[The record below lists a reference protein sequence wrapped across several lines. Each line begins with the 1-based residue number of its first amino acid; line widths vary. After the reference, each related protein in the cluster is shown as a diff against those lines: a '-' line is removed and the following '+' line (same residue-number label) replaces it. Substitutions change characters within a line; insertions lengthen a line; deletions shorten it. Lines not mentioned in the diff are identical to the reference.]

1 MTHDCMIKSVFAREV
16 LDSRG
21 NPTVEVDVKAGN
33 FTAREM
39 VPSGASTGKHEALEL
54 RDGGK
59 RYHGRGVL
67 KAVNNVNK
75 TIAKKIVGMSC
86 EDQEAIDEAM
96 LKLDGTKNKSK
107 LGANAILGVSLAV
120 ARAGA
125 LTSGKKF
132 HEHLAKLS
140 GNKNYVVPVPFM
152 NIVNGGKHADNK
164 LHIQEFMVVP
174 HADCYKDSLR
184 MGSEVYHELKN
195 VIKKKFGG
203 FSTNIGDEGG
213 FTPPVGKVKEA
224 LDLIMNAIE
233 RLGYEKD
240 IKLAIDAAATSFYDK
255 KKGYCIEE
263 ACYFDAPALAGFYE
277 KLAKD
282 YPIVSIEDPFHEE
295 AFRDFAFL
303 TKKLGNK
310 MKIVGDDLTV
320 TNVERIKMAIKEKSC
335 NCLLLKVNQIGTLS
349 EAINAANMV
358 QKAGWKVM
366 VSHRSGE
373 TEDHFIADFAVGLG
387 CGAMKS
393 GAPCRGERTSK
404 YNQLLRIEEKLGRC
418 FPINI
423 FQ

>member
-1 MTHDCMIKSVFAREV
+1 MAHDCTIKKIFAREV

-21 NPTVEVDVKAGN
+21 NPTIEVDVHAGN

-59 RYHGRGVL
+59 RFHGQGTQ
-67 KAVNNVNK
+67 KAVSNVNK
-75 TIAKKIVGMSC
+75 IIAKKIVGMSC
-86 EDQEAIDEAM
+86 EDQEKIDQAM
-96 LKLDGTKNKSK
+96 IKLDGTKNKSK

-132 HEHLAKLS
+132 HEHLAHLA
-140 GNKNYVVPVPFM
+140 GNKKYVVPVPFM
-152 NIVNGGKHADNK
+152 NIINGGKHADNK
-164 LHIQEFMVVP
+164 LHIQEFMIVP
-174 HADCYKDSLR
+174 HADCYKDSLQ
-184 MGSEVYHELKN
+184 MGSEVYHELK
-195 VIKKKFGG
+195 ILLKKKYGP

-213 FTPPVGKVKEA
+213 FTPPIKRVREA
-224 LDLIMNAIE
+224 LDLLTEAVK
-233 RLGYEKD
+233 RVGYEKK
-240 IKLAIDAAATSFYDK
+240 IKFAIDAAATSFYYPNR
-255 KKGYCIEE
+255 GYCLEE
-263 ACYFDAPALAGFYE
+263 ECYFDAKTLTSAYE
-277 KLAKD
+277 DLVRD

-295 AFRDFAFL
+295 AFSDFAAL
-303 TKKLGNK
+303 TKKVGNK

-320 TNVERIKMAIKEKSC
+320 TNIERIKRALKEKSC
-335 NCLLLKVNQIGTLS
+335 NCLLLKVNQIGTLT
-349 EAINAANMV
+349 EAINAANLV
-358 QKAGWKVM
+358 LKNGWKVM

-387 CGAMKS
+387 CGAMKA

-418 FPINI
+418 FPIDV
-423 FQ
+423 FR